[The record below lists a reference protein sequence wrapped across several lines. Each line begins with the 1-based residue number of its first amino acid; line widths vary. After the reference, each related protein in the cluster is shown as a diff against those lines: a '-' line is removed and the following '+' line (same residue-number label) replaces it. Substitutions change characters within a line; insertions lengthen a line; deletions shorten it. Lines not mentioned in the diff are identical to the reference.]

1 MEQSTIAI
9 ARRENTVPVIGHGM
23 ANVSARGSIL
33 IADEDASLANFLSQE
48 LQGESFEVE
57 VVHDGEA
64 AVDALREERRHDL
77 VILDLNLP
85 RLDGMSLIQRV
96 RPDKPRL
103 PMLVLTARSRV
114 EDKVLAFQ
122 SDAQFRIRGAI
133 LDSLRVLDWSP
144 RELRRKGRAVQEAI
158 QTMTRNLRRTP
169 TETEIARELN
179 LGIHEYQLLLGQL
192 KGLEIGSLNLEH
204 NDDSGEDQ
212 LAYIAGSPEDDPLF
226 RCLKGEM
233 RQLLVDAIEELPEK
247 ERMVLTLYYYEELTM
262 KEIGLT
268 LGVVESRVSQIHSAA
283 VVRLRASLHGMQKTQ
298 KPTAVRRM
306 RSVPTD
312 C

>member
-1 MEQSTIAI
+1 
-9 ARRENTVPVIGHGM
+9 M
-23 ANVSARGSIL
+23 ANAETTHT
-33 IADEDASLANFLSQE
+33 D
-48 LQGESFEVE
+48 QGGPYVRKE
-57 VVHDGEA
+57 VVFTSKNGSPFGTIFAGLGRVAQPAGGSVQVSEVVDDKSPAVMRYDPGNPDANA
-64 AVDALREERRHDL
+64 AGYVAYPAINPASEMVDLM
-77 VILDLNLP
+77 
-85 RLDGMSLIQRV
+85 G
-96 RPDKPRL
+96 
-103 PMLVLTARSRV
+103 
-114 EDKVLAFQ
+114 
-122 SDAQFRIRGAI
+122 DAQFRIRGAI

-158 QTMTRNLRRTP
+158 QTITRTQRRTP
-169 TETEIARELN
+169 TEPEIARELKLSLN
-179 LGIHEYQLLLGQL
+179 EYQLLLGQL

-226 RCLKGEM
+226 RCLQGEM
-233 RQLLVDAIEELPEK
+233 RQMLIDAIEELPEK

-283 VVRLRASLHGMQKTQ
+283 VGRLRTRLHGMKKDQRPAATSG
-298 KPTAVRRM
+298 RM
-306 RSVPTD
+306 PAKIAD

>member
-122 SDAQFRIRGAI
+122 SGADDFMCKPFSFAELLARVNSLMRRHARVVPNVSEVGDLRLYREEHRVERNGRRID
-133 LDSLRVLDWSP
+133 LTP
-144 RELRRKGRAVQEAI
+144 REFSIVDYMLQHVGRPVSRATLFEEVWKMPHQPSTNIVDVYMKYVRDKVDSPGERKLTHTVR
-158 QTMTRNLRRTP
+158 
-169 TETEIARELN
+169 
-179 LGIHEYQLLLGQL
+179 GIGYE
-192 KGLEIGSLNLEH
+192 
-204 NDDSGEDQ
+204 
-212 LAYIAGSPEDDPLF
+212 F
-226 RCLKGEM
+226 R
-233 RQLLVDAIEELPEK
+233 DA
-247 ERMVLTLYYYEELTM
+247 
-262 KEIGLT
+262 
-268 LGVVESRVSQIHSAA
+268 
-283 VVRLRASLHGMQKTQ
+283 
-298 KPTAVRRM
+298 
-306 RSVPTD
+306 
-312 C
+312 